1 MELRGK
7 ELSCYLNNI
16 QSAGLWKCLDNHYLA
31 NKAYFSA
38 IIVKNI
44 YENFT
49 HKMAAKDSWHWNYV
63 TVTLCISMLA
73 GFLRHLVGK
82 TLRNVLLAWYGLN
95 TLCHQVIDHKDFFL
109 TQLIQFYRNNAI
121 NLRPLTPHIATSYPQ
136 NGYRFVT
143 IDLWRNFTVIC
154 IGISHYV
161 CVSHGT

>member
-1 MELRGK
+1 MKMSLWS
-7 ELSCYLNNI
+7 LSCQ
-16 QSAGLWKCLDNHYLA
+16 QSVFQRYHSEKTFMRTLPTRWRRKTAG
-31 NKAYFSA
+31 
-38 IIVKNI
+38 IEI
-44 YENFT
+44 
-49 HKMAAKDSWHWNYV
+49 V

-73 GFLRHLVGK
+73 DFLRHLVSK

-109 TQLIQFYRNNAI
+109 TQLIQFYRNSAI
-121 NLRPLTPHIATSYPQ
+121 TLRPLTPHIATSYPQ